1 MPLGGF
7 ELETPS
13 VVNLFLART
22 EPGGVSCEA
31 RKTCLGAAGLENFTV
46 TEVYFTERVSTE
58 PLSTPLTAE
67 TLLFNCEE
75 IVNIVDQVS
84 LAAY

>member
-1 MPLGGF
+1 M
-7 ELETPS
+7 
-13 VVNLFLART
+13 
-22 EPGGVSCEA
+22 
-31 RKTCLGAAGLENFTV
+31 
-46 TEVYFTERVSTE
+46 ERVSVA

-75 IVNIVDQVS
+75 IANIVDQVS

>member
-1 MPLGGF
+1 MGGF
-7 ELETPS
+7 ELGPPVDEA
-13 VVNLFLART
+13 L
-22 EPGGVSCEA
+22 PGPNRAGRRSCEA
-31 RKTCLGAAGLENFTV
+31 RKTCFIAAGLENFTV
-46 TEVYFTERVSTE
+46 TEVYFMERVSVA

-75 IVNIVDQVS
+75 IANIVDQVS